1 MANSGLPPSPAPRRT
16 SPALRG
22 FAVQLIALT
31 ILPLTA
37 LLVVIALGSIT
48 IHQREMRSLVVK
60 QDERTVRAAAVAL
73 SERLTHHAA
82 LLRALADRGAERE
95 GQPQGGQPQGLPLHD
110 VLSESSYLIAD
121 FDGGVAFYSPQ
132 TQWLAASTPES
143 AWATR
148 PIARLLPQALSK
160 AQPIFSEPFDD
171 STLGQTAIVVA
182 SPSAD
187 GSLLAVGVFSPAT
200 LGLPDLGPS
209 LGAGPRAHTMLV
221 SADGQPLFESGSA
234 NNPPDPL
241 DHPGVQAALRGE
253 RGAIYAVDSQNDE
266 EVVVAYSP
274 VAPVG
279 WALIVEEPWS
289 DVVSPLLQTSQIGP
303 LVLIPALVLAGLGL
317 VLAVRRVIHPLQ
329 QLERESARLASGD
342 FTAIEE
348 PVGGIG
354 EIESLQGTLV
364 RMARQIHGYQE
375 SIRSY
380 LGALTRGQEDER
392 QRLARELHDD
402 TVQSLIALDQ
412 RAQLAQLV
420 AKNGSPQAAERL
432 AEVRRMTASLIE
444 DVRRV
449 IRALR

>member
-95 GQPQGGQPQGLPLHD
+95 GQPQGLPLHD

-132 TQWLAASTPES
+132 AEWLAASTPES
-143 AWATR
+143 NWATR

-209 LGAGPRAHTMLV
+209 LGAGPRAHTLLV
-221 SADGQPLFESGSA
+221 SADGQPLFE
-234 NNPPDPL
+234 
-241 DHPGVQAALRGE
+241 
-253 RGAIYAVDSQNDE
+253 
-266 EVVVAYSP
+266 
-274 VAPVG
+274 
-279 WALIVEEPWS
+279 
-289 DVVSPLLQTSQIGP
+289 
-303 LVLIPALVLAGLGL
+303 
-317 VLAVRRVIHPLQ
+317 
-329 QLERESARLASGD
+329 
-342 FTAIEE
+342 
-348 PVGGIG
+348 
-354 EIESLQGTLV
+354 
-364 RMARQIHGYQE
+364 
-375 SIRSY
+375 
-380 LGALTRGQEDER
+380 
-392 QRLARELHDD
+392 
-402 TVQSLIALDQ
+402 
-412 RAQLAQLV
+412 
-420 AKNGSPQAAERL
+420 
-432 AEVRRMTASLIE
+432 
-444 DVRRV
+444 
-449 IRALR
+449 